1 MKTEDQRRY
10 KSETSGL
17 DHLEGRVDK
26 AEPYILTGE
35 WEVRLSL

>member
-17 DHLEGRVDK
+17 DHLEWRGDK
-26 AEPYILTGE
+26 AEPYILTEE